1 MIRTSRR
8 SGFTLIELLVVIAI
22 IGVLISLLLPA
33 VQKVREAAN
42 RTQCLNNMKQ
52 MGLALHNYH
61 DTYKRF
67 PPALDSSLLPYR
79 PAPYSGWTPYW
90 SWMAYIMPFIEQDN
104 LYNQWNLNGTYYQ
117 QNNIARMTNVKGY
130 FCPSRRAAND
140 APGTSMDASTGL
152 VRLLV
157 TQLNG
162 TVNSVSGSTVAMT
175 LARIDGR
182 PIGLFIFSGTGMAP
196 GTDANPSS
204 YQVATGALPLTGI
217 TTGTPLKVRGFVQPF
232 GQATATDD
240 FHAITLIDVTNAP
253 ATLVVGWPSLEAAP
267 FNGYPP
273 GGLVVNLLNA
283 GSLHD
288 IFRGGVDT
296 PLSTA
301 AADAPTVQ
309 AINPA
314 RGVFV
319 VGDNGTVQVYTRL
332 SAYQAALQLKLA
344 AGRKARSFV
353 AAGGTYVDASK
364 TLTSSLMATALQ

>member
-1 MIRTSRR
+1 VTIA
-8 SGFTLIELLVVIAI
+8 SGTKVVKQTAVGGSFD
-22 IGVLISLLLPA
+22 IGSIS
-33 VQKVREAAN
+33 VGQRV
-42 RTQCLNNMKQ
+42 TVF
-52 MGLALHNYH
+52 G
-61 DTYKRF
+61 
-67 PPALDSSLLPYR
+67 ALDAL
-79 PAPYSGWTPYW
+79 
-90 SWMAYIMPFIEQDN
+90 
-104 LYNQWNLNGTYYQ
+104 
-117 QNNIARMTNVKGY
+117 
-130 FCPSRRAAND
+130 
-140 APGTSMDASTGL
+140 GTSMDASAGL
-152 VRLLV
+152 ARLLV

-182 PIGLFIFSGTGMAP
+182 PIGLFIFSGTGTAP
-196 GTDANPSS
+196 GTDANPNS

-217 TTGTPLKVRGFVQPF
+217 TNGTPLKVRGFVQPF

-253 ATLVVGWPSLEAAP
+253 ATLVVGWPVLEPAP
-267 FNGYPP
+267 FQQPFAANRM
-273 GGLVVNLLNA
+273 VVNLTNA
-283 GSLHD
+283 GVLHD

-301 AADAPTVQ
+301 AADAPTVL

-319 VGDNGTVQVYTRL
+319 IGDNGTVQVYTRL
-332 SAYQAALQLKLA
+332 SAYQAALQVELA

-353 AAGGTYVDASK
+353 ASGGTYVDASK